1 MYCVDLY
8 GRLFLGLDFLQE
20 QKLILDLVHSTLSV
34 GGEITR
40 TVQKELVDTVNY
52 NK

>member
-1 MYCVDLY
+1 V
-8 GRLFLGLDFLQE
+8 FLGFDFLQV
-20 QKLILDLVHSTLSV
+20 QKMTLDLVHSTLTV
-34 GGEITR
+34 GGETTR